1 MLSALEHCHRR
12 FIVHHD
18 IKLENVLVKWPAQD
32 ASKPVHVRLGLLFR
46 LPAIQYTLT
55 VFFRSNLRT
64 LDLAA

>member
-32 ASKPVHVRLGLLFR
+32 ASKPVHVRSGLLFR
-46 LPAIQYTLT
+46 
-55 VFFRSNLRT
+55 
-64 LDLAA
+64 

>member
-32 ASKPVHVRLGLLFR
+32 ASKPVHVRSGLLLFR
-46 LPAIQYTLT
+46 SRAIHYVPSFSGQAYGLWI
-55 VFFRSNLRT
+55 
-64 LDLAA
+64 